1 MIMTNFRIVLL
12 ALVLIATLMM
22 GCGAGHPTIMS
33 VTVTPST
40 ASAASSS
47 QGTVGFTA
55 TGNFTNNQSRMLVV
69 ADGLSWQ
76 SSNIPVAS
84 INSLGMATCKIP
96 GTATITGSAPA
107 NLQFTIGSG
116 VNNTSMTVS
125 GTAMLTCT

>member
-1 MIMTNFRIVLL
+1 MIMTKSCIALLTLVLTT
-12 ALVLIATLMM
+12 ALVI
-22 GCGAGHPTIMS
+22 GCGAGHPTIQS
-33 VTVTPST
+33 VAVTPST
-40 ASAASSS
+40 ATAASSS

-55 TGNFTNNQSRMLVV
+55 TGNFSNHQSRMLVL

-96 GTATITGSAPA
+96 GTATITATAPA

-116 VNNTSMTVS
+116 VNNTSMTIS

>member
-1 MIMTNFRIVLL
+1 MIKSCIVSL
-12 ALVLIATLMM
+12 ALVLIATLVI
-22 GCGAGHPTIMS
+22 GCGAGHPTIQS

-55 TGNFTNNQSRMLVV
+55 TGNFSNHQSRMLVL

-84 INSLGMATCKIP
+84 INSLGMATCNIP
-96 GTATITGSAPA
+96 GTATITATAPA
-107 NLQFTIGSG
+107 NMQFTIGSG
-116 VNNTSMTVS
+116 VSKISITIR